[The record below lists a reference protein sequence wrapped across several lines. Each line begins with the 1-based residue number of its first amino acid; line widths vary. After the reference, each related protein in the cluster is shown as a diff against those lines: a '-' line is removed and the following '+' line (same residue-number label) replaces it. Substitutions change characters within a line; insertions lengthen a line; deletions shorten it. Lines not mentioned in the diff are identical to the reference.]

1 MPSTCNL
8 GDGEVRSELLRS
20 QWQEPFRT
28 GSMDPGWATPS
39 LEGTDG
45 AAGRVPR
52 GRFVQHRPRQGPRR
66 RRLDELIIGRHQAVD
81 ITIDDDEMSRRH
93 FELTLVKGQ
102 WAIEDLG
109 SLNGTRVNGDVLV
122 GRRVLHAGDE
132 VHAGS
137 TTMGYRDYAEA
148 DSSTGKKSPAPS
160 ITKGERAVLKELCR
174 PYFSTGRTKAAAS
187 RECVAA
193 RSSPASPRCSS
204 TWATSTTSSAS
215 TARGG
220 EAHPARREGDRRRR
234 HHASRL
240 PERGRRPDL
249 GVRFA

>member
-1 MPSTCNL
+1 MA
-8 GDGEVRSELLRS
+8 LLDV
-20 QWQEPFRT
+20 FHVA
-28 GSMDPGWATPS
+28 GSYNIDLDKA
-39 LEGTDG
+39 LAD
-45 AAGRVPR
+45 AGS
-52 GRFVQHRPRQGPRR
+52 G
-66 RRLDELIIGRHQAVD
+66 ELIVGRHQAVD

-187 RECVAA
+187 RECVAGA
-193 RSSPASPRCSS
+193 LFTGVAAVQQHLGNLYDKFGIDGPRAEKR
-204 TWATSTTSSAS
+204 TLLAEKVIDDGVITRRDYLNEGDDTTS
-215 TARGG
+215 G
-220 EAHPARREGDRRRR
+220 
-234 HHASRL
+234 
-240 PERGRRPDL
+240 
-249 GVRFA
+249 